1 MSSVM
6 KILTKVFGKERYAK
20 VMICLVLLAF
30 GVSKS
35 DINKKM
41 KISYPALRKYK
52 RAIDE
57 GKTEGLFEFKGSR
70 SKSML
75 DDYEELILSD
85 FDKKPPKTLRE
96 AQLRIEKLTG
106 IKRSVN
112 RIRVWLKKRGFAVC
126 Q

>member
-1 MSSVM
+1 M

-112 RIRVWLKKRGFAVC
+112 RIRVWLKKKGFAVC